1 MMHFFK
7 IEGAVIAPNLHLLN
21 FTNVKLPGWNDL
33 DEEYTEGL
41 QDGKYTWASKDGKR
55 YELALGVKAAGYY
68 WTAEEIYESSLKKFG
83 RV

>member
-7 IEGAVIAPNLHLLN
+7 IEGAVIASDLHLLN
-21 FTNVKLPGWNDL
+21 FTNVKLPGWEDL

-41 QDGKYTWASKDGKR
+41 LDGKYTWASKDGKR
-55 YELALGVKAAGYY
+55 YELAFGVKAAGRL
-68 WTAEEIYESSLKKFG
+68 WSAEEIYKSSLEKFG

>member
-7 IEGAVIAPNLHLLN
+7 IEGAVIAPNLHLFN
-21 FTNVKLPGWNDL
+21 FTNVKLPGWEDL

-68 WTAEEIYESSLKKFG
+68 WTTEEIYESSLKKFG
-83 RV
+83 RA